1 MTQASRSLCYAKPCC
16 AEHHIFY
23 CYAECCNAEFHNF
36 IVMLNETFF
45 IVMPSAFM
53 LHIVMLSVMELF
65 NLVKNPIVLAN
76 TIWPYRGIFI
86 KSYW

>member
-1 MTQASRSLCYAKPCC
+1 MLSV
-16 AEHHIFY
+16 
-23 CYAECCNAEFHNF
+23 
-36 IVMLNETFF
+36 IVLSIKFCIVILGVLMLSFAFLLNKTFF
-45 IVMPSAFM
+45 NTVLSAVT
-53 LHIVMLSVMELF
+53 LHVVMLSVMALF